1 MLVPCQQ
8 CRLDYQSFYNF
19 FICEKCSF
27 RVCLACISLHK
38 GKYGT
43 GGIAKEPIQSA
54 SESFVGISPGP
65 WIRKLRTL
73 QSVVH
78 N

>member
-27 RVCLACISLHK
+27 RVCLACISVHT

-43 GGIAKEPIQSA
+43 GGMKCSQCIY
-54 SESFVGISPGP
+54 GYLRGP
-65 WIRKLRTL
+65 KPLK
-73 QSVVH
+73 H
-78 N
+78 